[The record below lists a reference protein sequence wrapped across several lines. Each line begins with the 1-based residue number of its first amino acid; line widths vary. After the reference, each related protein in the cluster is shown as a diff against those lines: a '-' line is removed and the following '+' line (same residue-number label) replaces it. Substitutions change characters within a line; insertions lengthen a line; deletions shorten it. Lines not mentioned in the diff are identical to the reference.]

1 MLRGVFYSIY
11 YELQFYGLRDLK
23 QITTTSA
30 DFEVPRPQ
38 REAFSTSEKL
48 SLKVEIKNLKIFA
61 NIGITADER
70 KKKQLLKVTLNFS
83 YSVTKGKDLEAMN
96 NLKDYSKITK
106 SLKQFIAESSYD
118 TLEKLIISSS
128 QMLTKKFKIKKVK
141 VKINKTAVAKRYG
154 SETVS
159 VSN

>member
-1 MLRGVFYSIY
+1 MF
-11 YELQFYGLRDLK
+11 D
-23 QITTTSA
+23 
-30 DFEVPRPQ
+30 
-38 REAFSTSEKL
+38 
-48 SLKVEIKNLKIFA
+48 VEIKNLKILA
-61 NIGITADER
+61 NIGITEKER

-106 SLKQFIAESSYD
+106 SLKQFIAKSSYD